1 MTRPRI
7 ALTVSAAPTAANL
20 ASRANY
26 VRALTEAG
34 ADVVVIEPG
43 QRIPDGIDGIC
54 FSGGGD
60 IAPEHYG
67 AVDSENVCE
76 NVVPARDATELAAAR
91 QALDADL
98 PILGICRGFQLINV
112 ALGGTLAMDVKGH
125 QATGDDV
132 IEHRLAADPGTKLA
146 RATSAE
152 RLRVNS
158 RHHQAVT
165 ADRLAPPLRATV
177 RHDGLIEAFESK
189 EHSWVVGVQWHP
201 ERTAEV
207 DEKAARIFEAFV
219 TEARRAPVA
228 PRAQIRTP

>member
-1 MTRPRI
+1 MEMRPRI

-26 VRALTEAG
+26 VRALTDAG
-34 ADVVVIEPG
+34 ADVIVVEPG
-43 QRIPDGIDGIC
+43 QSIPKGIDGIC

-60 IAPEHYG
+60 IAPERYG
-67 AVDSENVCE
+67 EVDSENVCE
-76 NVVPARDATELAAAR
+76 SIVPERDTLELDAAR
-91 QALDADL
+91 RALDADL
-98 PILGICRGFQLINV
+98 PILGICRGFQVLNV

-125 QATGDDV
+125 QAKGDEV
-132 IEHRLAADPGTKLA
+132 IEHRLAAEPGSKLA

-152 RLRVNS
+152 TLRVNS

-165 ADRLAPPLRATV
+165 ADRLAPALRATV
-177 RHDGLIEAFESK
+177 LHDGLIEAFESK

-207 DEKAARIFEAFV
+207 DEKAARIFNAFV
-219 TEARRAPVA
+219 AEATRSP
-228 PRAQIRTP
+228 IRTP